1 MVLMLGQNE
10 VLLLLLSLFE
20 GKKRCFVSRAVTDV
34 GWHVELIKINNMDR
48 LKTGR
53 FLKTH

>member
-1 MVLMLGQNE
+1 MSFILKKRLRDMVLASGQNE

-34 GWHVELIKINNMDR
+34 GRHVL
-48 LKTGR
+48 
-53 FLKTH
+53 